1 MKSLRTLMNLSG
13 RVAAVTGGA
22 GNIGT
27 AICEAL
33 AELGASVCIVDI
45 AEAPA
50 AGLAARLHQEYG
62 VPCSCVATD
71 LEQETAVL
79 AMAEHIA
86 SKHGQ
91 LDILINNAAYP
102 PTTLPTDGRA
112 LEEQTLAR
120 WEINLR
126 VMLTGTFLATR
137 ACAPMLRASQ
147 SGAIVNIGSIYGMI
161 GADFGLYAG
170 TEMQNPAF
178 YAASKG
184 GIIQLTRYWA
194 TTLAP
199 AIRVNCIA
207 PGGIWRD
214 QPQSFVDLYNRRT
227 PLGRMGA
234 EEDLKGAIAFFASD
248 LSAYVTGQVLA
259 VDGGFTA
266 W

>member
-1 MKSLRTLMNLSG
+1 MNLSG

-22 GNIGT
+22 GNLGT
-27 AICEAL
+27 AICESL
-33 AELGASVCIVDI
+33 AELGATVCIVDI
-45 AEAPA
+45 AETQA
-50 AGLAARLHQEYG
+50 ADLAARLHQEYG
-62 VPCSCVATD
+62 AVCSCISTD
-71 LEQETAVL
+71 LEKETAVL

-86 SKHGQ
+86 SKHGR

-102 PTTLPTDGRA
+102 PTTLP
-112 LEEQTLAR
+112 AR
-120 WEINLR
+120 WRRYRAANPCTLGKNLR
-126 VMLTGTFLATR
+126 VMLAHGTFLATR
-137 ACAPMLRASQ
+137 ACVPMLRASQ
-147 SGAIVNIGSIYGMI
+147 SAAIVNIGSIYGMI
-161 GADFGLYAG
+161 GPDFGLYAG

-207 PGGIWRD
+207 PGGIWRN

-248 LSAYVTGQVLA
+248 LSAYVSGQVLA

>member
-1 MKSLRTLMNLSG
+1 MNLSG

-22 GNIGT
+22 GKIGT

-45 AEAPA
+45 AERPA
-50 AGLAARLHQEYG
+50 ANLATRLNQEYG
-62 VPCSCVATD
+62 VNCSCVSTD
-71 LEQETAVL
+71 LEEETAVL
-79 AMAEHIA
+79 AMTEHIA
-86 SKHGQ
+86 SVHGR
-91 LDILINNAAYP
+91 LDVLINNAAYP
-102 PTTLPTDGRA
+102 PTDLPADGRS
-112 LEEQTLAR
+112 LEEQSLAR
-120 WEINLR
+120 WEKNLR

-137 ACAPMLRASQ
+137 ACVPMLRASQ
-147 SGAIVNIGSIYGMI
+147 SAAIVNIGSIYGMI
-161 GADFGLYAG
+161 GPDFGLYAG

-184 GIIQLTRYWA
+184 GILQLTRYWA

-199 AIRVNCIA
+199 TIRVNCIA

-227 PLGRMGA
+227 PLGRMGE
-234 EEDLKGAIAFFASD
+234 EEDLKGAIGFFASD